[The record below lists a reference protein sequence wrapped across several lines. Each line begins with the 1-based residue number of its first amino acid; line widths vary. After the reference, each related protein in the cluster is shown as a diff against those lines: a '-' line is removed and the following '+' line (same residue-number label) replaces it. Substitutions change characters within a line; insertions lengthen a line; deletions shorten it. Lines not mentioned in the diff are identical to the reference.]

1 MNIARDLTNRL
12 TELLHREHLAM
23 ADFLVALADFDRAR
37 HWEALGYRS
46 LFSFLRRE
54 LRLSAGGTRR
64 CATFWS
70 RRFEAPP
77 RSFPLRPS
85 TCRRRG
91 QHPPTPRWFGRPN

>member
-77 RSFPLRPS
+77 PAAG
-85 TCRRRG
+85 RG
-91 QHPPTPRWFGRPN
+91 PQWGKPRGRLEPA